1 MGVIDVVC
9 YNSTVVSQ
17 LCKLIGF
24 EVSMLKI
31 SKLDN
36 TGVVVS
42 YLWDWQMT
50 QMTAFVNAALSKH
63 GNVDTCSSTYAPQA
77 LYLH

>member
-42 YLWDWQMT
+42 YLWD
-50 QMTAFVNAALSKH
+50 
-63 GNVDTCSSTYAPQA
+63 
-77 LYLH
+77 